1 MNPETK
7 NCQNC
12 HQNFNIEPDDFTFY
26 ERIQVPPP
34 TLCPDCRQK
43 RRYAWRN
50 ERNLYR
56 RDCDLCGKSAVTIY
70 SPEKP
75 YKVYC
80 VPCWWGDGWDASSYG
95 KDFDFSRPFFE
106 LFSELQKDVQR
117 MALLTKNSINSEYTN
132 HSGDNKNV
140 YLSFSCF
147 GNENV
152 MYSTWV
158 MKSRDSMDCSF
169 IAEKG
174 ERLYN
179 ILDSRSSYQCQFG
192 IFLKDC
198 SSCYYCY
205 DCHGC
210 TDCFMS
216 SNLRNK
222 SYMFRNK
229 QYTREEYM
237 EKMKTMELSSFNTRQ
252 DLYEEWNTLMKE
264 DSIHRYVISERNV
277 NSVGSLVYDCKNVH
291 DSFEVNKCEDAKYI
305 YGGIENRSCM
315 DIYHVGYNV
324 ELCYEIQGC
333 TRVSNSKF
341 CHLCYDDSFVTYG
354 DSCQNSQNLFGCV
367 SVKKGE
373 YMILN
378 KKYSKEEYLELKDKI
393 IEYMKTTGEYGE
405 FFPPS
410 IAPVYYNETQGNLYM
425 PMTKEE
431 TLSLGWN
438 WEDRVIGTFG
448 KETITPDKLPD
459 TIEDINDSI
468 TKEILCC
475 ISCSKNYNIVLDEIT
490 FYRREKIPLPRQCAE
505 CRYKKRFNLRPA
517 RKLWHRNCMCD
528 KLNHQHGEGKCE
540 VEFETSYAPDRPEQ
554 VYCESCYQK
563 EVL

>member
-1 MNPETK
+1 MNPEIK

-12 HQNFNIEPDDFTFY
+12 KNDFTIEPDDFGFY
-26 ERIQVPPP
+26 AQIGVPAP
-34 TLCPDCRQK
+34 TLCFTCRQK

-56 RDCDLCGKSAVTIY
+56 RNCDLCGKSTVTIY
-70 SPEKP
+70 SSNKP

-95 KDFDFSRPFFE
+95 KDFDFTRPFFE
-106 LFSELQKDVQR
+106 QFSELQHEVPR
-117 MALLTKNSINSEYTN
+117 MALLSKNSINSEYTN

-140 YLSFSCF
+140 YLSFSSF

-158 MKSRDSMDCSF
+158 MKSRDCMDCGF
-169 IAEKG
+169 IIEKG

-179 ILDSRSSYQCQFG
+179 VLDSRSSYQCQYG
-192 IFLKDC
+192 MFLKDC
-198 SSCYYCY
+198 SSSYYLY

-222 SYMFRNK
+222 SYVFRNVK
-229 QYTREEYM
+229 YSREEYL
-237 EKMKTMELSSFNTRQ
+237 EKMKSVDLSSFKERQ
-252 DLYEEWNTLMKE
+252 KLNQEFDDLMKNH
-264 DSIHRYVISERNV
+264 SIHRYVISERNA

-305 YGGIENRSCM
+305 YGGIENRNCM

-324 ELCYEIQGC
+324 ELCYEMHGC
-333 TRVSNSKF
+333 TRVSNCMF
-341 CHLCYDDSFVTYG
+341 CHLCYDNSFVTYG

-378 KKYSKEEYLELKDKI
+378 KKYSKEEYTELKNKI
-393 IEYMKTTGEYGE
+393 IEHMKRTGEYGE
-405 FFPPS
+405 FFPPE
-410 IAPVYYNETQGNLYM
+410 IAPVYYNETQGNLYI

-431 TLSLGWN
+431 TLALGWQ
-438 WEDRVIGTFG
+438 WEDQTTGTYG
-448 KETITPDKLPD
+448 KETINPDQIPD
-459 TIEDINDSI
+459 TIEEVGDEMLKQIFKCQ
-468 TKEILCC
+468 TCT
-475 ISCSKNYNIVLDEIT
+475 KNYNIVPDELT
-490 FYRREKIPLPRQCAE
+490 FYRREKIPLPRDCAE
-505 CRYKKRFNLRPA
+505 CRYRVRFSLRPA
-517 RKLWHRNCMCD
+517 RSLWYRECMCD
-528 KLNHQHGEGKCE
+528 KAGHDHERKCK
-540 VEFETSYAPDRPEQ
+540 VEFETSYAPERTER

-563 EVL
+563 EII